1 MTARAQKPLRRGQ
14 EHKRSDILDAAREL
28 FVESGADRVSM
39 DAVAARAGVSKR
51 TVYDYYGDKR
61 RLLLDV
67 IEDAG
72 HAALDRVQA
81 VIERHLPDG
90 IDDPAELELALRT
103 FAVEL
108 GIAQFG
114 SSNYIAAARLIAEN
128 ESVLPE
134 LEDHP
139 LDDAHAEALARRF
152 AHLAERG
159 LLDIDDPRLAADHFS
174 ALTTLRVLN
183 EPIRRRSDAAH
194 VRAMMID
201 GTRVFLR
208 AYAKPRAVSR

>member
-1 MTARAQKPLRRGQ
+1 MSRAPQRLTDR
-14 EHKRSDILDAAREL
+14 KREAIVRAA
-28 FVESGADRVSM
+28 VEEFRASGYEATSM
-39 DAVAARAGVSKR
+39 DRIAEVAGVSKR

-72 HAALDRVQA
+72 QAALDRVQA

-159 LLDIDDPRLAADHFS
+159 LLDMDDPRLAADHFS

-183 EPIRRRSDAAH
+183 EPMRRRADADR
-194 VRAMMID
+194 VRSLMLD

-208 AYAKPRAVSR
+208 AYARPSGVSR